1 MIEDNFEGEL
11 SSWQGETEDE
21 YLTSCLLMVFVAVS
35 IPKLARSDSSMYQA
49 HLEVGFSSLL
59 LSQSGSSSSASRVLP
74 LPLFGGN
81 STVLVRPRMA
91 LCLTVPNCSP
101 IDTFLG

>member
-1 MIEDNFEGEL
+1 MRIIVPTLYFQKSCNL
-11 SSWQGETEDE
+11 LQGETEDE

-59 LSQSGSSSSASRVLP
+59 VSQRRFSFQSTTLSTPFWWR
-74 LPLFGGN
+74 
-81 STVLVRPRMA
+81 
-91 LCLTVPNCSP
+91 
-101 IDTFLG
+101 